1 MQTNFC
7 RLQGDLLRKGK
18 NVTIRGYRT
27 YSKNR
32 NNRKG
37 GGICILAEESWS
49 AKSVEVKDEKLD
61 EEEIL
66 IVKVHKGKCPINI
79 MTTYGKQEK
88 GEAEAK
94 EDIVRQIDMWEQ
106 TIVEMQ
112 QKNEQILWIVDLIVK
127 VGSDGQR
134 IKGNHAEITC
144 GGRRIRQLIK
154 RRNLHLINATEKC
167 TGLWTQKEKMNDRY
181 WTM

>member
-1 MQTNFC
+1 M
-7 RLQGDLLRKGK
+7 
-18 NVTIRGYRT
+18 
-27 YSKNR
+27 
-32 NNRKG
+32 
-37 GGICILAEESWS
+37 
-49 AKSVEVKDEKLD
+49 EVKDEKLD

-79 MTTYGKQEK
+79 MTTYGKQER
-88 GEAEAK
+88 GEPEDK

-106 TIVEMQ
+106 TIIEMQ
-112 QKNEQILWIVDLIVK
+112 QKNEHILWIGDLNVK
-127 VGSDGQR
+127 VGSDDQG
-134 IKGNHAEITC
+134 IKGNHSETTH

-167 TGLWTQKEKMNDRY
+167 TGLWTRMNTQRKMKDRY

>member
-1 MQTNFC
+1 
-7 RLQGDLLRKGK
+7 
-18 NVTIRGYRT
+18 
-27 YSKNR
+27 
-32 NNRKG
+32 
-37 GGICILAEESWS
+37 
-49 AKSVEVKDEKLD
+49 VEVKDEKLD

-79 MTTYGKQEK
+79 MTTYGKQER

-112 QKNEQILWIVDLIVK
+112 QKNEHILWIGDLNVK
-127 VGSDGQR
+127 VGSDDPG
-134 IKGNHAEITC
+134 IKGNHAETTH

-154 RRNLHLINATEKC
+154 RRNLQLINATENSQDY
-167 TGLWTQKEKMNDRY
+167 GQG
-181 WTM
+181 